1 MRVPG
6 FMSNANFNVSSF
18 CTGGVTGNRLAE
30 FRAPPSR
37 EMTEDTKT
45 SFTVHH
51 SLEDRRKADGI
62 TEITVMKVNKDN
74 INEDLLI
81 GGSSE
86 FSLCLIGFD
95 INAGC

>member
-1 MRVPG
+1 
-6 FMSNANFNVSSF
+6 
-18 CTGGVTGNRLAE
+18 
-30 FRAPPSR
+30 
-37 EMTEDTKT
+37 MTEDTKT